1 MGVSINGGFPIAG
14 CFRHAACQP
23 PLEGLLIL
31 RCVIYDPLEGLHIL
45 NIKASE
51 MGSQDLIFGVVNVLH
66 MLSYG
71 HQGGCGGAVGGINV
85 PDN

>member
-1 MGVSINGGFPIAG
+1 MGVFINGGSPIAD
-14 CFRHAACQP
+14 CFRHVADTP

-45 NIKASE
+45 KIKVSE
-51 MGSQDLIFGVVNVLH
+51 MGSQDLIFGVVNMLH

-71 HQGGCGGAVGGINV
+71 HRGGEGGGGGY
-85 PDN
+85 